1 MYTAISCNIAIIII
15 ITITITTYIN
25 DSYLIPYVII
35 IYLDYSNLICRPKV
49 LRYSHKFL
57 FVQCFAFS
65 LKISSCGDE
74 FAISKPFISKY
85 WNFT

>member
-35 IYLDYSNLICRPKV
+35 YLDYSNLICWPKI